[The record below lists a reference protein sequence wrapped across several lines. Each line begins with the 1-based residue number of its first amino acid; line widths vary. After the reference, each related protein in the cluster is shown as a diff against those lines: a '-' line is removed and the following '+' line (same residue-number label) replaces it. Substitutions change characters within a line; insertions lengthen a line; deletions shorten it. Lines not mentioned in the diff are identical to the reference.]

1 MMLSAVLF
9 VAATPRP
16 LITGYVVDGSGVPV
30 AQASIKAVYVSAGPS
45 WASPGAGLSPRI
57 IAATRS
63 DTEGYFEL
71 LIPRT
76 ERSRVNC
83 IFYDRGRNSG
93 VVLTISYARSMRLV
107 LQ

>member
-1 MMLSAVLF
+1 MMLSTVFF
-9 VAATPRP
+9 VAATRP
-16 LITGYVVDGSGVPV
+16 VITGYVVDGSGMPV

-45 WASPGAGLSPRI
+45 WTSPGPGLSPRI

-63 DTEGYFEL
+63 DAEGYFEL

-83 IFYDRGRNSG
+83 IFYDHGRNSG
-93 VVLTISYARSMRLV
+93 VVLTISYARLMRLV